1 MSARTISGA
10 ALAAVALV
18 ALSFFWPASEVA
30 RAKTQPRR
38 PNAGLTPIAATD
50 VVPAGSSTR
59 LALQVS
65 LPESYHVQSNAPRE
79 AAFIPTVLAVEAPAG
94 YTVDEIVYPAATDL
108 KQRTDDRPHHIA

>member
-30 RAKTQPRR
+30 TAQPRR
-38 PNAGLTPIAATD
+38 PTAGLTPIAATD
-50 VVPAGSSTR
+50 VVPAGSSAR

-65 LPESYHVQSNAPRE
+65 LPEGFHVQSDKPRD
-79 AAFIPTVLAVEAPAG
+79 PTLFASPDSLNG
-94 YTVDEIVYPAATDL
+94 
-108 KQRTDDRPHHIA
+108 